1 MRMQDKSG
9 EGEADAFSEMQTEEE
24 KQPEP
29 DQGGPGTPT
38 RRGHTPSGE
47 QRAAARGVSA
57 DQ

>member
-1 MRMQDKSG
+1 MQDKSG